1 MSIKRS
7 PEGGRFFYIDMER
20 CMDKMNRKIRI
31 ALPSKGRLAEGS
43 LRLLADVGLPVYN
56 PNPRQYI
63 AWIQALPEVEVIFQ
77 RPGDIVISVRDGSV
91 DFGVTGKDIYLEK
104 KDANGC
110 ILELHDKLG
119 FAKCSLNVIVQEDWE
134 TVNSLDDLQDY
145 QTKLGRPIKAA
156 TKFPNL
162 TKKFFSS
169 NTRIPIEV
177 IQAEGAL
184 EIAPT
189 VGYADLIVD
198 LISTGTTLRDNRLKP
213 LTDGKLLDAE
223 ACLIANTERLK
234 SNPETL
240 QIATQLLEMIGAHM
254 RGRRNLAI
262 FANVRANSLDELSEK
277 INDKPII
284 RGLQGPTVSKILTRN
299 DEGFYA
305 IHIIVLKED
314 LNKAIREIR
323 KIGGSGVVV
332 APVNYIFEEEPQEI
346 IDMMKALE
354 SEK

>member
-1 MSIKRS
+1 
-7 PEGGRFFYIDMER
+7 
-20 CMDKMNRKIRI
+20 MDKENRKIRI

-43 LRLLADVGLPVYN
+43 LGLLADVGLPVYN

-63 AWIQALPEVEVIFQ
+63 AWIQALPNVEVIFQ

-91 DFGVTGKDIYLEK
+91 DFGITGKDIYLEK

-119 FAKCSLNVIVQEDWE
+119 FAKCSLNVIVEDDWE
-134 TVNSLDDLQDY
+134 SVNSLADLQAY
-145 QTKLGRPIKAA
+145 QSTLGRPIKVA

-162 TKKFFSS
+162 TKKFFNSKTEIS
-169 NTRIPIEV
+169 IEV

-213 LTDGKLLDAE
+213 LSDGKLLDAE

-234 SNPETL
+234 TSPETL
-240 QIATQLLEMIGAHM
+240 RIATQLLEMIGAQL
-254 RGRRNLAI
+254 RGKRNLAI
-262 FANVRANSLDELSEK
+262 FANVRANSLNELSEK
-277 INDKPII
+277 INDKPVI
-284 RGLQGPTVSKILTRN
+284 RGLQGPTVSKILTQN
-299 DEGFYA
+299 NESFYA
-305 IHIIVLKED
+305 IHIVVRKED
-314 LNKAIREIR
+314 LNKAIGEIR
-323 KIGGSGVVV
+323 NIGGSGVVV

-346 IDMMKALE
+346 INMMKALE
-354 SEK
+354 RKK